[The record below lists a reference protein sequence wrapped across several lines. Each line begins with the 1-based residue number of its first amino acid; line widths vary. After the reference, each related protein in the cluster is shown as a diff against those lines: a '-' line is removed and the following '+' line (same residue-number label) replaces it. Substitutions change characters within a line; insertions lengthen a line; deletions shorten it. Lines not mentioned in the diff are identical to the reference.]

1 MSSQLEFYLRSMKL
15 ERNASEHTLAAYSRD
30 IVQFA
35 ELVCGD
41 PAFDQWENVDLDQA
55 RTFVFELFNRG
66 ESKSSIQRKLSA
78 MRSFFRFLVRQQVTA
93 ENPFSKVTPPKQ
105 ERNLP
110 QVMSVDAVDK
120 LVTAVVSYW
129 QTAEANGVAASAEAA
144 AFASA
149 RDRAM
154 IEVIYSAGMRISEA
168 VGLNY
173 GDIDLNDGVARL
185 RGKGKK
191 ERLGLLGSSAVA
203 AVRAYF
209 PSRRAMGALREPESP
224 LFVNRFGER
233 LTARSFQ
240 RNLKHY
246 LAEAGLPPDFSPH
259 KLRHSFATHMLD
271 AGADLRSIQELLG
284 HANLSTTQI
293 YTHVSSARMKQVYQE
308 AHPRSGKSSGGK
320 A

>member
-1 MSSQLEFYLRSMKL
+1 MSEQLQYYLRSLEL
-15 ERNASEHTLAAYSRD
+15 ERNASAHTIAAYSRD
-30 IVQFA
+30 IMQFA

-41 PAFDQWENVDLDQA
+41 PEFDQWETVEVDQA
-55 RTFVFELFNRG
+55 RTFVFELFNRE

-78 MRSFFRFLVRQQVTA
+78 LRSFFKFLVRQQVVKT
-93 ENPFSKVTPPKQ
+93 NPFTQITPPKQ
-105 ERNLP
+105 ERPLP
-110 QVMSVDAVDK
+110 LVMSVETVDNLVDAVR
-120 LVTAVVSYW
+120 SYW
-129 QTAEANGVAASAEAA
+129 QTTEANGVAASVEAA
-144 AFASA
+144 EFASA

-173 GDIDLNDGVARL
+173 GDVDLNEGIARL

-191 ERLGLLGSSAVA
+191 ERLGILGGSAVT

-209 PSRRAMGALREPESP
+209 PFRRAMGANREPGSP

-271 AGADLRSIQELLG
+271 AGADLRSIQEMLG

-293 YTHVSSARMKQVYQE
+293 YTHVSSARMKQVYQD
-308 AHPRSGKSSGGK
+308 AHPRSGKSGK
-320 A
+320 RG